1 MHRFRT
7 AILGFF
13 YLASVAF
20 SGLMAQP
27 WPTESVLKQGIWAEI
42 RVAEDGVYRLKG
54 SEIQQLGLGTIPF
67 ASNSVGIW
75 GRNAGVQSEVNAS
88 QGEARDLS
96 ALPIRIEDGGD
107 GMIHADDAVYF
118 LGQAPHIWN
127 YDPSMLRWN
136 RTTHP
141 YSDQQIYFVTVTE
154 GGTSI
159 PSYTPSVTAPISTER
174 YTHLAWHELDLV
186 NLVGSGRM
194 WMGEVFDY
202 TLSRDVDLGL
212 SRLDAQSTARFALSA
227 AGRTTAFGP
236 KLELRTGQG
245 FVGALSFQSVSGV
258 SGDTYARWM
267 SQSWNQVGSATPWG
281 MVSLTLERSANP
293 AASAWLDAVSVH
305 ADAPMSYQGGLRS
318 YRFEPSTTGRSLPV
332 PPAGTLV
339 WRTGTQ
345 NQALE
350 ASEVPNGVQPLLEP
364 GVGHTL
370 WYFTPGSALT
380 PQLGAL
386 VPNQNLHGL
395 TALDYVIYSPA
406 EFMPAAER
414 LAEKHRNDGLRVEV
428 VDVANV
434 YREFSGGVQDI
445 MGLRNLLR
453 MLWTRGSDSA
463 SLKYVLLFGDASYD
477 YKGKLNPNQ
486 NWVPAYQSPS
496 SMAIKTSFVSDDFF
510 GFLDDGE
517 GGFLG
522 LMDLD
527 LGIGRIP
534 VNSLTEAEAVVQK
547 LLRYADPSESLGP
560 WRQKLDFVSDD
571 VDVDWEQIL
580 TLISDRI
587 ASRVDSVYPQF
598 NVNKLYAD
606 AYVQVS
612 SAGNQ
617 TYPKLRE
624 DLLRSVQEGNLITT
638 YMGHGGEVNWASED
652 ILQLEDCKSFTNGA
666 KLPLFITVTCEFSR
680 YDDPLRTSAG
690 EHLITNPWGGAVA
703 MLTTTRAVF
712 VGGATLLTDSIFNK
726 VLEREQGH
734 FKTFGQII
742 QSAKNSVQTG
752 DKLRFTLLG
761 DPAMRLNGPEQLIS
775 FDSIDVFRPA
785 TLTWQST
792 DSLRALDLVRVRG
805 RITSEAGEID
815 TSFSGSVRIQLF
827 DKSQLKPMLDNDNV
841 GYQTSYS
848 FRNQRAYQGTVDV
861 TSGHFSAEWRMPL
874 DLVLDWGQGKLSAYA
889 ATEQTDAAGA
899 TGNLFLGDLAPDAPL
914 DAAGPIVRVYM
925 DDTNFA
931 TVGITGP
938 DPLGLVRLMDPN
950 GINALGTGIG
960 HDLVGYLD
968 EDWSSPLVMNERYQ
982 ADPNTYQ
989 RGTATWPFQ
998 GLSDGPHLFTVRAWD
1013 TYNNPSQSSV
1023 DFIVVSRTQ
1032 LQLGAVRLFPN
1043 PSPGTVHWQV
1053 EHNASGDSLAAYWS
1067 VSDGSGR
1074 VVWAQQWSGWANSSV
1089 LTAPDWF
1096 GTDPSGRPLPNGWYT
1111 AHVVVVRPSDGQV
1124 VREVER
1130 LILLRP

>member
-1 MHRFRT
+1 MQHFRT
-7 AILGFF
+7 LILGFS
-13 YLASVAF
+13 L
-20 SGLMAQP
+20 LMSALTTGVLAQP
-27 WPTESVLKQGIWAEI
+27 WPNESVLRKGVWAEV
-42 RVAEDGVYRLKG
+42 RVLEDGVYRLKG
-54 SEIQQLGLGTIPF
+54 SELQQLGLGTLPI
-67 ASNSVGIW
+67 ASSAVGVW
-75 GRNAGVQSEVNAS
+75 GRNAGVMSEVNAG

-96 ALPIRIEDGGD
+96 SLPIRIDDGGD
-107 GMIHADDAVYF
+107 GQIHADDAIYF
-118 LGQAPHIWN
+118 LGQAPHVWN
-127 YDPSMLRWN
+127 YDAPMLRWL
-136 RTTHP
+136 RTTHS
-141 YSDQQIYFVTVTE
+141 YSDHQTYFVTSTE
-154 GGTSI
+154 GGTAMAT
-159 PSYTPSVTAPISTER
+159 YAPSVAAPQPTNR
-174 YTHLAWHELDLV
+174 YVHLSSHELDVV

-202 TLSRDVDLGL
+202 TLSRDFDLGL
-212 SRLDAQSTARFALSA
+212 NRLDDQSTARFTLSA
-227 AGRTTAFGP
+227 AGRTTVFGP
-236 KLELRTGQG
+236 KLEVRSGQG
-245 FVGALSFQSVSGV
+245 FVGSMSFQTVSGV
-258 SGDTYARWM
+258 SGDTYARWT
-267 SQSWNQVGSATPWG
+267 SQSWNQVGGTAPWG
-281 MVSLTLERSANP
+281 TLNLTLERSANP
-293 AASAWLDAVSVH
+293 AASAWLDAVSVY
-305 ADAPMSYQGGLRS
+305 ADAPMAYQGGMRG
-318 YRFEPSTTGRSLPV
+318 YRFEPSVTGRSLPQ
-332 PPAGTLV
+332 PPAGTRV
-339 WRTGTQ
+339 WRTGIQ
-345 NQALE
+345 NQVLE
-350 ASEVPNGVQPLLEP
+350 ATEVPLGVSPVLEP
-364 GVGHTL
+364 GAGHTL
-370 WYFTPGSALT
+370 WYFTPESALT
-380 PQLGAL
+380 PQLGA
-386 VPNQNLHGL
+386 VIPNQNLHSL
-395 TALDYVIYSPA
+395 TAVDYVIYSPA
-406 EFMPAAER
+406 EFITAAER
-414 LAEKHRNDGLRVEV
+414 LAEKHRSEGLRVEV
-428 VDVANV
+428 LDVAKV

-445 MGLRNLLR
+445 MGLRNALR
-453 MLWTRGSDSA
+453 MLWTRNSDTT
-463 SLKYVLLFGDASYD
+463 SLKYLLLFGDASYD

-522 LMDLD
+522 LTNLD
-527 LGIGRIP
+527 LGIGRLP
-534 VNSLTEAEAVVQK
+534 VNSLAEADAVVQK
-547 LLRYADPSESLGP
+547 LLRYADPNESLGP

-587 ASRVDSVYPQF
+587 AVRVDSLYPQF

-617 TYPKLRE
+617 SYPKLRE
-624 DLLRSVQEGNLITT
+624 DLLRSIQEGNLITT

-652 ILQLEDCKSFTNGA
+652 ILQLDDCKSFTNGA

-690 EHLITNPWGGAVA
+690 EHLITNPLGGAVA

-726 VLEREQGH
+726 VLEREQGQ

-742 QSAKNSVQTG
+742 KSAKNSVQTG

-761 DPAMRLNGPEQLIS
+761 DPAMRLNGPKQGIS
-775 FDSIDVFRPA
+775 FDSVEIYRPA
-785 TLTWQST
+785 SGAWQAS

-805 RITSEAGEID
+805 RITHESGATD
-815 TSFSGSVRIQLF
+815 SAFQGSVRIQLF

-841 GYQTSYS
+841 GYQTTYAY
-848 FRNQRAYQGTVDV
+848 RNQRAYQGSVDV
-861 TSGHFSAEWRMPL
+861 EDGRFTAEWRMPL
-874 DLVLDWGQGKLSAYA
+874 DLVLDWGKGKLSAYA
-889 ATEQTDAAGA
+889 ATNETDAAGA
-899 TGNLFLGDLAPDAPL
+899 LLNLFLGDLSNDAPL
-914 DAAGPIVRVYM
+914 DATGPTIRVFM
-925 DDTNFA
+925 DDTSF
-931 TVGITGP
+931 VSGGITGP

-968 EDWSSPLVMNERYQ
+968 EDWSRPLVMNDRYQ

-989 RGTATWPFQ
+989 RGTASWPFQ
-998 GLSDGPHLFTVRAWD
+998 GLSDGNHTFTVRAWD

-1023 DFIVVSRTQ
+1023 DFTVVSRAQ

-1074 VVWAQQWSGWANSSV
+1074 VVWAHQWSGMATSSV
-1089 LTAPDWF
+1089 LTAPDWL

-1111 AHVVVVRPSDGQV
+1111 AHVVVVRRSDGQV
-1124 VREVER
+1124 VRDAER